1 VTRSALVTLLVG
13 LAAVALL
20 VAANDPAE
28 VFALLGAAG
37 WGLLAVLALRPPQIL
52 FAALGWAPLIDAP
65 RRPGWAALVW
75 MRWIRDSVNALLP
88 VAQVGG
94 EFVRVHLLVRRGT
107 AAAPATASVA
117 VDLATELAAQSV
129 FAAVGVALLTRL
141 PHQWEG
147 AAVAW
152 ASAATAL
159 CGAMA
164 LGFLA
169 AQRWGLFRLV
179 ERLAPK
185 LAGRASAPG
194 GGGAAMAGLHE
205 SVLRLH
211 RAPRRLW
218 SSGAAHLASWLLG
231 TLEAW
236 AALRVLGIEAGLA
249 EALVIESL
257 GQLARSLG
265 FMVPG
270 AFGVQEGG
278 FVLACG
284 LFGVPPEQAIA
295 FALTRRIRDVVFA
308 VPGLVAWRW
317 EATAEA
323 RPGAAGATGMAKGA
337 APR

>member
-1 VTRSALVTLLVG
+1 VTWSALTTLVVG
-13 LAAVALL
+13 LAAIAFL
-20 VAANDPAE
+20 VAANEPGE
-28 VFALLGAAG
+28 IVALLSAAG
-37 WGLLAVLALRPPQIL
+37 WGMLAVLALRLPQVL
-52 FAALGWAPLIDAP
+52 FAALGWAPLIDDA
-65 RRPGWAALVW
+65 RRPGWAALVR

-107 AAAPATASVA
+107 GAAPATASVA
-117 VDLATELAAQSV
+117 VDLATELAAQFA
-129 FAAVGVALLTRL
+129 FAAIGVALLLRL
-141 PHQWEG
+141 PHQWE
-147 AAVAW
+147 AAAGW
-152 ASAATAL
+152 ASVATAL

-179 ERLAPK
+179 ERLVPK
-185 LAGRASAPG
+185 LTGGRVSSHAESG
-194 GGGAAMAGLHE
+194 VVAGLHE

-211 RAPRRLW
+211 CAPRRLW

-236 AALRVLGIEAGLA
+236 AALRILGVEAGLA

-284 LFGVPPEQAIA
+284 LFGIPPEQAIA
-295 FALTRRIRDVVFA
+295 FALVRRIRDVAFA

-317 EATAEA
+317 EAMADA
-323 RPGAAGATGMAKGA
+323 RTNAGSAAGMAKGSS
-337 APR
+337 PR

>member
-1 VTRSALVTLLVG
+1 MTWSALITLVVG
-13 LAAVALL
+13 LAAVAFL
-20 VAANDPAE
+20 VAANEPAE
-28 VFALLGAAG
+28 IFGLLGAAG
-37 WGLLAVLALRPPQIL
+37 WGMLAVIALRPPQIL
-52 FAALGWAPLIDAP
+52 FAALGWAPLIDGP
-65 RRPGWAALVW
+65 GRPGWAALVR

-94 EFVRVHLLVRRGT
+94 EFVRVQLLVRRGIGT
-107 AAAPATASVA
+107 VPATASVA
-117 VDLATELAAQSV
+117 VDLATELAAQFV
-129 FAAVGVALLTRL
+129 FAAIGVAVLLRL
-141 PHQWEG
+141 PHQG
-147 AAVAW
+147 QAAAEWAVVA
-152 ASAATAL
+152 AAL

-179 ERLAPK
+179 ERLLPK
-185 LAGRASAPG
+185 LAGRAAG
-194 GGGAAMAGLHE
+194 RADRAGMAGLHQA
-205 SVLRLH
+205 VLRLH

-218 SSGAAHLASWLLG
+218 SSGAAHLVSWLLG

-236 AALRVLGIEAGLA
+236 AALRVLGVEAGLA

-284 LFGVPPEQAIA
+284 LFGIPPEQAVA
-295 FALTRRIRDVVFA
+295 FALVRRIRDVAFA
-308 VPGLVAWRW
+308 LPGLAAWRW
-317 EATAEA
+317 GAMASA
-323 RPGAAGATGMAKGA
+323 RARAANAAAIAGRP

>member
-13 LAAVALL
+13 LAAVAFL

-37 WGLLAVLALRPPQIL
+37 WGMLAVLALRPPQIL

-65 RRPGWAALVW
+65 RRPGWAALVR

-94 EFVRVHLLVRRGT
+94 EFVRVHLLVRGGT
-107 AAAPATASVA
+107 GAAPATASVA
-117 VDLATELAAQSV
+117 VDLATELAAQSA
-129 FAAVGVALLTRL
+129 FAAVGVALLMRL

-147 AAVAW
+147 AAAW

-185 LAGRASAPG
+185 LTGRASAAG
-194 GGGAAMAGLHE
+194 DRATMAGLHE

-218 SSGAAHLASWLLG
+218 SSAAAHLASWLLG

-236 AALRVLGIEAGLA
+236 AALRVLGVEAGLA

-270 AFGVQEGG
+270 AIGVQEGG

-295 FALTRRIRDVVFA
+295 FALTRRIRDVAFA

-317 EATAEA
+317 EAMAEA
-323 RPGAAGATGMAKGA
+323 RAGAAGATAMAKGA
-337 APR
+337 STR

>member
-1 VTRSALVTLLVG
+1 MTLSALITLVVG
-13 LAAVALL
+13 LAAVAIL
-20 VAANDPAE
+20 VAANEAGE
-28 VFALLGAAG
+28 IFALLGAAG
-37 WGLLAVLALRPPQIL
+37 WGMLAVLALRLPQVL

-65 RRPGWAALVW
+65 KRPGWAALVR

-94 EFVRVHLLVRRGT
+94 EFVRVHLLVRRGIG
-107 AAAPATASVA
+107 AAPATASVA
-117 VDLATELAAQSV
+117 VDLATELAAQFA
-129 FAAVGVALLTRL
+129 FAAIGVALLLRL
-141 PHQWEG
+141 PHQWE
-147 AAVAW
+147 AAAGW
-152 ASAATAL
+152 ASVATAF

-185 LAGRASAPG
+185 LTGRASARAD
-194 GGGAAMAGLHE
+194 GAAMAGLHE
-205 SVLRLH
+205 AVLRLH
-211 RAPRRLW
+211 SVPRRLW

-236 AALRVLGIEAGLA
+236 AALRILGVEAGLA

-284 LFGVPPEQAIA
+284 LFGIPPEQAIA
-295 FALTRRIRDVVFA
+295 FALVRRIRDVAFA
-308 VPGLVAWRW
+308 VPGLIAWRW
-317 EATAEA
+317 EAMADA
-323 RPGAAGATGMAKGA
+323 RSGAAGAAGMAKGA
-337 APR
+337 SPR

>member
-1 VTRSALVTLLVG
+1 MTRSALITLVVG
-13 LAAVALL
+13 LAAVAFL
-20 VAANDPAE
+20 VAANEPAE
-28 VFALLGAAG
+28 IFALLGAAG
-37 WGLLAVLALRPPQIL
+37 GLGMLAVIALRLPQIL
-52 FAALGWAPLIDAP
+52 FAALGWAPLIDGP
-65 RRPGWAALVW
+65 GRPGWAALVR

-94 EFVRVHLLVRRGT
+94 EFVRVRLLVHRGIG
-107 AAAPATASVA
+107 AAPATASVA
-117 VDLATELAAQSV
+117 VDLATELAAQFV
-129 FAAVGVALLTRL
+129 FAAIGVAVLLRL
-141 PHQWEG
+141 PHQG
-147 AAVAW
+147 QAAAEWAVVA
-152 ASAATAL
+152 AAL

-169 AQRWGLFRLV
+169 AQRWGLFSLV
-179 ERLAPK
+179 ERLLPK
-185 LAGRASAPG
+185 LAGKAAGRAG
-194 GGGAAMAGLHE
+194 MAGLHQA
-205 SVLRLH
+205 VLRLH

-218 SSGAAHLASWLLG
+218 SSGAAHLVSWLLG

-236 AALRVLGIEAGLA
+236 AALRVLGVEAGLA

-284 LFGVPPEQAIA
+284 LFGIPPEQALA
-295 FALTRRIRDVVFA
+295 FALVRRIRDVAFA
-308 VPGLVAWRW
+308 LPGLAAWRW
-317 EATAEA
+317 GAMASA
-323 RPGAAGATGMAKGA
+323 RARAANAAAIAGRP

>member
-1 VTRSALVTLLVG
+1 VTWSALITLVVG
-13 LAAVALL
+13 LAAVAFL
-20 VAANDPAE
+20 VAANEPAE
-28 VFALLGAAG
+28 IFGLLGAAG
-37 WGLLAVLALRPPQIL
+37 WGMLAVIALRPPQIL
-52 FAALGWAPLIDAP
+52 FAALGWAPLIDSP
-65 RRPGWAALVW
+65 GRPGWAALAR

-94 EFVRVHLLVRRGT
+94 EFVRVQLLVRRGIGT
-107 AAAPATASVA
+107 VPATASVA

-129 FAAVGVALLTRL
+129 FAAIGVAVLLRL
-141 PHQWEG
+141 PHQG
-147 AAVAW
+147 QAAAGW
-152 ASAATAL
+152 AIAATAA

-179 ERLAPK
+179 ERLLPK
-185 LAGRASAPG
+185 LTGRAAGRAG
-194 GGGAAMAGLHE
+194 MAGLHE
-205 SVLRLH
+205 AVLRLH

-231 TLEAW
+231 TLETW
-236 AALRVLGIEAGLA
+236 AALRVLGVEAGPA
-249 EALVIESL
+249 EALVVESL

-284 LFGVPPEQAIA
+284 LFGVQPEQAVA
-295 FALTRRIRDVVFA
+295 FALIRRVRDISFA
-308 VPGLVAWRW
+308 LPGLVAWRW
-317 EATAEA
+317 GAMTDARTRVATDAA
-323 RPGAAGATGMAKGA
+323 IAGRPP
-337 APR
+337 PR